1 MAPFLTKLQL
11 SASEPGAED
20 MKFAL
25 RPQLHGHDTFAAFA
39 EAHAVCARDL
49 IFTQRILHDTFMKD
63 TPAQVLFYDDFCDGE
78 PTDIAVDKM
87 LAAVRE
93 LDFDRLIAIGGG
105 SILDSAK
112 VLALASDA
120 DVAGL
125 FAAGVQPARTVGLVL
140 IPTTCGTGCEV
151 TCVSVFDFPA
161 IGSKIGKAF
170 DTGFADHA
178 ILIDELL
185 SKIPYHIFATSSADA
200 LVHAM
205 EIYLAPKANAY
216 TDMFCMAA
224 IRSILQGYMRIV
236 RHGRGVIQQDA
247 KVYLTASNMAGI
259 ALANILAGGVH
270 AIAMHF
276 GSAHHVPHGE
286 ATRLFLPSVFK
297 IYHRKAPDGKIDD
310 IAKVIAEVLELPAD
324 ARDPFDALD
333 TLLAQVVPT
342 KRLRDY
348 GMAEGD
354 ADRYAAKVI
363 ETQQRLLV
371 NNYVA
376 LTSSDI
382 AGVYTNLM

>member
-1 MAPFLTKLQL
+1 
-11 SASEPGAED
+11 

-25 RPQLHGHDTFAAFA
+25 RPQLHGHETFAAFA
-39 EAHAVCARDL
+39 DAHTVSAQDV

-87 LAAVRE
+87 LAAIRKM
-93 LDFDRLIAIGGG
+93 DFDRLIAIGGG

-112 VLALASDA
+112 VLALSSDA

-125 FAAGVQPARTVGLVL
+125 FAAGVQPSRKAGLVL

-151 TCVSVFDFPA
+151 TCVSVFDFSY

-170 DTGFADHA
+170 DAGFADHA
-178 ILIDELL
+178 VLIDEFL
-185 SKIPYHIFATSSADA
+185 SKIPYHVFATSSADA

-236 RHGRGVIQQDA
+236 KHGRGVIQQDA
-247 KVYLTASNMAGI
+247 KAYLTASNMAGI

-297 IYHRKAPDGKIDD
+297 IYYRKAPEGKIAD
-310 IAKVIAEVLELPAD
+310 IAQVIAEVLNLPAD
-324 ARDPFDALD
+324 GSNPFDALD
-333 TLLAQVVPT
+333 ALLSQVVPT
-342 KRLRDY
+342 KKLRDY
-348 GMAEGD
+348 GMAV
-354 ADRYAAKVI
+354 ADVDHYATKVI

-376 LTSSDI
+376 LSNTDI
-382 AGVYTNLM
+382 AGVYSELM

>member
-1 MAPFLTKLQL
+1 
-11 SASEPGAED
+11 

-25 RPQLHGHDTFAAFA
+25 RPQLHGHDTFAAFTA
-39 EAHAVCARDL
+39 AHAVNARDV
-49 IFTQRILHDTFMKD
+49 IFTQRILHDAFMQD

-78 PTDIAVDKM
+78 PTNMSVDKM
-87 LAAVRE
+87 LAAIRN

-112 VLALASDA
+112 VLALSSDD
-120 DVAGL
+120 DVAEL
-125 FAAGVQPARTVGLVL
+125 FAVGVQPGRKVELVL
-140 IPTTCGTGCEV
+140 IPTTCGTGCEM
-151 TCVSVFDFPA
+151 TCVAVFDFPS

-170 DTGFADHA
+170 DAGFADHA

-185 SKIPYHIFATSSADA
+185 SKIPYHVFATSSADA

-205 EIYLAPKANAY
+205 EIYLAPTANTY
-216 TDMFCMAA
+216 TDMYCMAA
-224 IRSILQGYMRIV
+224 IRSILQGYMRIL
-236 RHGRGVIQQDA
+236 RHGREVIQQDA
-247 KVYLTASNMAGI
+247 RAYLTASNMAGI

-286 ATRLFLPSVFK
+286 ATRLFLPSVFS
-297 IYHRKAPDGKIDD
+297 IYYRKAPEGKIAD
-310 IAKVIAEVLELPAD
+310 IAQVIREMLDLPTD
-324 ARDPFDALD
+324 HGNPFDELDAL
-333 TLLAQVVPT
+333 LVQVVPT

-348 GMAEGD
+348 GMSERD
-354 ADRYAAKVI
+354 ADRYAAKVV

-376 LTSSDI
+376 LSNEDI
-382 AGVYTNLM
+382 SGIYTELM